1 MLNKIIHILRRD
13 ILVLRIPK
21 TLLISSIRLDQKHKK
36 EVLAENAIERTW
48 HHKTPPFTS
57 SDQILAAFATKR
69 LAQVEPNGN
78 LLPIRRL
85 RNPQL
90 IATYPS
96 YLTVQ
101 AHELLIEV
109 GTNWRKAVKAEG
121 FDNRI
126 RIAITSLIRTKP
138 YQDTL
143 VKAGKL
149 ADPDSAHTR
158 GEAFDIDA
166 SGYYIDETPINPRT
180 TMQSDF
186 QDAFKE
192 LGADVFTDA
201 FGDFSL
207 YQPKVH
213 EILKLVLMDMQKAG
227 KLHFVH
233 EFPGTGND
241 VFHVCRNPEYKI

>member
-1 MLNKIIHILRRD
+1 MLQKLIHFLRRD
-13 ILVLRIPK
+13 ILVLRLPK
-21 TLLISSIRLDQKHKK
+21 TLLISSIRLDEKHKR

-48 HHKTPPFTS
+48 HHKTAPFTS
-57 SDQILAAFATKR
+57 PDQILAAFATKR
-69 LAQVEPNGN
+69 LAQVVPTAD

-96 YLTVQ
+96 YLTTEAHALLLEIGSLWRQ
-101 AHELLIEV
+101 A
-109 GTNWRKAVKAEG
+109 ASAAG
-121 FDNRI
+121 FDERI
-126 RIAITSLIRTKP
+126 RIAITSLVRTKA
-138 YQDTL
+138 YQNTL

-158 GEAFDIDA
+158 GEAFDLDA

-180 TMQSDF
+180 TMQADF
-186 QDAFKE
+186 QKAFKE
-192 LGADVFTDA
+192 LGADVFTDT

-213 EILKLVLMDMQKAG
+213 EILKEVLVDMQTAG

-241 VFHVCRNPEYKI
+241 VFHVCRNPEYKA

>member
-1 MLNKIIHILRRD
+1 MLQKILHLLRRD
-13 ILVLRIPK
+13 ILVLRLPK
-21 TLLISSIRLDQKHKK
+21 TLLISSIKLDEKHKR

-48 HHKTPPFTS
+48 YHKTPGFKS

-69 LAQVEPNGN
+69 LAQIVENDDF
-78 LLPIRRL
+78 LPIRRL

-90 IATYPS
+90 IDTYPS
-96 YLTVQ
+96 YITSS
-101 AHELLIEV
+101 ASNLLIEI
-109 GTNWRKAVKAEG
+109 GTEWRTSMREQG
-121 FDNRI
+121 FDDRI
-126 RIAITSLIRTKP
+126 RIAVTSLIRTNA
-138 YQDTL
+138 YQNTL

-158 GEAFDIDA
+158 GEAFDLDA

-180 TMQSDF
+180 AMQDDF
-186 QDAFKE
+186 KKAFKE
-192 LGADVFTDA
+192 LGAEVFEQS

-213 EILKLVLMDMQKAG
+213 EILKSVLIDMQAAG

-241 VFHVCRNPEYKI
+241 VYHICRNPEYHG